1 MREPYAEKYPHLI
14 FIKYML
20 LIVLRYK
27 GMAVC
32 LVILQRALC
41 GNYVNFGVFALYG
54 DMALSNALGIAL
66 KLALTFPLEEML
78 VRVGALLPCVL
89 TTT

>member
-1 MREPYAEKYPHLI
+1 MQKNIQESYN
-14 FIKYML
+14 L
-20 LIVLRYK
+20 LSTFDSNFMYK
-27 GMAVC
+27 GMALC

-66 KLALTFPLEEML
+66 KLALSFPLEDML
-78 VRVGALLPCVL
+78 VCGKV
-89 TTT
+89 